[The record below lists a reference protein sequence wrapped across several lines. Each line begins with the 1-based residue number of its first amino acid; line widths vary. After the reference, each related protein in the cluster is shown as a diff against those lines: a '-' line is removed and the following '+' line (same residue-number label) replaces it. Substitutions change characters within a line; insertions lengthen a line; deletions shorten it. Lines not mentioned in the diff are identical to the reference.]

1 MVDKFISM
9 WKVRE
14 LADKVTNVVMN
25 YTEIEG
31 KVREATNDDPWGPTG
46 PLMQELAHA
55 TFSYESFPEVMSMLW
70 KRMLQDNKSNW
81 RRTYKSLLLL
91 NYLVRNGSER
101 VVTSS
106 REHIYDLRSLE
117 NYTFTDEGGKDQG
130 INVRH
135 KVRELID
142 FIQDDERLREERKKA
157 KKNKDKYI
165 GMSSDAMGMRSMSA
179 QSGGYN
185 DWRAQRSDFGD
196 NWYSDARG
204 GDRYEDEDAQYE
216 GEREFSD
223 SDSPSP
229 RRANRYNDRS
239 SPAEFGIEAKPNS
252 INMNIRPKSALN
264 STPSSI
270 TRQPTA
276 KPVVGSKKIDM
287 GAAAN
292 FGKMS
297 PTAAGIH
304 SPTHRDTPISGGDD
318 LIGSNGNNEGSIA
331 SIDNNN
337 LMGAQQ
343 KSGGGSNNNN
353 LLDDIFKTCPAPNDK
368 TLTSA
373 AITSDDLDDFD
384 PRAIESKQSQEF
396 GDFTSAFDS
405 GALPELPS
413 TNIAAASTD
422 EFADFSAFQGS
433 SGANTLS
440 GLDNSLLTT
449 ATPANDSF
457 DLFSGTSATI
467 AETVAPGASTTTDLL
482 AGLGDL
488 SIHQSM
494 PMVEDG
500 IEETPRIKPIPVNIK
515 KTLKQAISI
524 FKSIPKITC
533 AADATKIAKTIENLF
548 SSGVL
553 PGYCTPEKIIGFD
566 KDALDW
572 SEIAS
577 YEYTEILMSL
587 IRLFSREWPGIRSS
601 AEDVQVFNLFKV
613 DYSFA
618 FIYETFYSLNKYLSI
633 LDEDG
638 ATTIV
643 YVLSELM
650 NDSQLLPLAILHICR
665 AQSVL
670 TPELAEL
677 GLNTLPT
684 SKIEEINTD
693 VTEFLQIII
702 SLPNRVANKL
712 GQNLPDAFIPHN
724 YAHKLLQHLLCA
736 LNFIFKCENI
746 SCFNLEFCSRLLSRI
761 IRNFCNFEQGD
772 SKLYEFLKIM
782 DEFAKLSGPRIV
794 IQKMFNALDPN
805 AIHKAGFAVLLTAP
819 DVDAYRVL
827 GDAAA
832 NSANWQFCFTHT
844 LAIQHGPNS
853 EQALC
858 ALVRYLALND
868 PKLVQIV
875 FQQLLS
881 VWSKRTTLLRLS
893 EKEHLTIGK
902 LLIATAKQLFD
913 EQQDKKFHML
923 NDNEYKRYLHDI
935 LRFHLESADV
945 VQRHIGMKVVELIF
959 NYMEDQQTKEEDRL
973 HFEYADVL
981 KLSRGRLITELDSIA
996 NNYKQPKKDDAVG
1009 AEFNLIRLTN
1019 LLESFIKETTEMS
1032 KNVTPKSS
1040 SPPVDVPLNC
1050 VEISTK
1056 SMELDSDDDE
1066 EEYKPYNMSN
1076 DTSIVA
1082 EKRPKFLLDL
1092 LHTLSTKPDNYEVFE
1107 AAISAAEQLIRS
1119 QLSQQDSSLAIDI
1132 LRLFVPLEMHYYY
1145 EDFER
1150 MKFKCGVAVCVS
1162 VPGSSAKYLC
1172 REFHTDN
1179 TCYNATLRIL
1189 MLQIMAAAAKEL
1201 SGITGEAE
1209 NNTEAPLLPTPAK
1222 HPRKFHFENEHE
1234 SRLLAAQ
1241 RIIRQRLKEKTKRFH
1256 SRQKGLDSKSAKPNR
1271 FHKVAGTFFFSLV
1284 RGSRT
1289 QQMLYVKPDHI
1300 AHDIDTLLLVNFLH
1314 TLTVFVLSA
1323 TNCPVLPVITRE
1335 VFDLCTFVRF
1345 SVEARV
1351 RLATLELIGAT
1362 LVTTPAYI
1370 LMTQF
1375 GERIAEIQQWLEDLV
1390 KSPLFGGETS
1400 EECRDIANQILGTCY
1415 KLYSAEQIE

>member
-204 GDRYEDEDAQYE
+204 SDRFEDEDAQYE
-216 GEREFSD
+216 GEREYSD

-252 INMNIRPKSALN
+252 FNMNIRPKSALN
-264 STPSSI
+264 TTPSSNV
-270 TRQPTA
+270 RQPAA

-297 PTAAGIH
+297 PNAAGIH

-318 LIGSNGNNEGSIA
+318 LIGSNGNEGGVVG

-337 LMGAQQ
+337 LLGVQQ
-343 KSGGGSNNNN
+343 KVISGNNNNN

-373 AITSDDLDDFD
+373 AITSDDLDDFN
-384 PRAIESKQSQEF
+384 PRAIESKQSPEF

-405 GALPELPS
+405 GALPELPT
-413 TNIAAASTD
+413 TNIVEASD
-422 EFADFSAFQGS
+422 EFADFSSFQGS
-433 SGANTLS
+433 SVSNTHRA
-440 GLDNSLLTT
+440 LDNSLLTT

-457 DLFSGTSATI
+457 DLFSGTSATS
-467 AETVAPGASTTTDLL
+467 AESTTTGASTTTDLL

-494 PMVEDG
+494 PMVDDG
-500 IEETPRIKPIPVNIK
+500 IEEMLRIKPIPVSIK
-515 KTLKQAISI
+515 NTLKHAIST
-524 FKSIPKITC
+524 FKSVPKVTC
-533 AADATKIAKTIENLF
+533 TADATKIAKTIQDLF
-548 SSGVL
+548 SNGAL
-553 PGYCTPEKIIGFD
+553 PGYCTAEKIIGLD

-572 SEIAS
+572 SEIAA
-577 YEYTEILMSL
+577 YEYAEILNSL
-587 IRLFSREWPGIRSS
+587 IKLFTREWPDIRSS
-601 AEDVQVFNLFKV
+601 DSDVQIFNLFRV
-613 DYSFA
+613 DCNFVY
-618 FIYETFYSLNKYLSI
+618 IYETFYSLNKYLTI
-633 LDEDG
+633 LDVDG
-638 ATTIV
+638 STTLV
-643 YVLSELM
+643 SVLTELV
-650 NDSQLLPLAILHICR
+650 NDTQLLPLAFLHICR
-665 AQSVL
+665 AQSM
-670 TPELAEL
+670 PQELKSEWKA
-677 GLNTLPT
+677 LPT
-684 SKIEEINTD
+684 LKCEEINGN

-702 SLPNRVANKL
+702 SLPNRVSNKL
-712 GQNLPDAFIPHN
+712 GRNLPDAFIPKK
-724 YAHKLLQHLLCA
+724 YAQKLLRHLLCA
-736 LNFIFKCENI
+736 LNFIFKCEDI
-746 SCFNLEFCSRLLSRI
+746 SYFNLEFCSRLLSRI
-761 IRNFCNFEQGD
+761 ITNLCNAEEAD
-772 SKLYEFLKIM
+772 SKLNEFLKIV
-782 DEFAKLSGPRIV
+782 DEFAKLSGPRVV
-794 IQKMFNALDPN
+794 IQKIFNSLDSN
-805 AIHKAGFAVLLTAP
+805 AIYKAGLAVLLTAP
-819 DVDAYRVL
+819 DVDAYRLL
-827 GDAAA
+827 GNAVA
-832 NSANWQFCFTHT
+832 NSDNWQFCFTHT
-844 LAIQHGPNS
+844 LTIQRTPSS
-853 EQALC
+853 EHALC
-858 ALVRYLALND
+858 ALVRYLALSD
-868 PKLVQIV
+868 PKLVLVV
-875 FQQLLS
+875 FKQLLS
-881 VWSKRTTLLRLS
+881 VWSKRSTLQRLTD
-893 EKEHLTIGK
+893 KEHLTFGK
-902 LLIATAKQLFD
+902 LLIVTAKQLFA
-913 EQQDKKFHML
+913 EEKYRKLHLL
-923 NDNEYKRYLHDI
+923 NNNDYKRYLHDI
-935 LRFHLESADV
+935 LRFHLECADV
-945 VQRHIGMKVVELIF
+945 IQRHIGMKVVEVIF
-959 NYMEDQQTKEEDRL
+959 NYMEDPNTKEEDRL
-973 HFEYADVL
+973 HFDYEDVL
-981 KLSRGRLITELDSIA
+981 KLSRGRLITELDSIG
-996 NNYKQPKKDDAVG
+996 NSYKMPTKDDVMR
-1009 AEFNLIRLTN
+1009 AEINLNRLTN
-1019 LLESFIKETTEMS
+1019 LLESFTSETIEIS
-1032 KNVTPKSS
+1032 KFVTPNSHS
-1040 SPPVDVPLNC
+1040 NPHYVSLNS
-1050 VEISTK
+1050 VEKSTK
-1056 SMELDSDDDE
+1056 VMELDSDDDE
-1066 EEYKPYNMSN
+1066 EEYKPYDMSN
-1076 DTSIVA
+1076 DTSVVT

-1092 LHTLSTKPDNYEVFE
+1092 IHTLSTKPDNYEVFE
-1107 AAISAAEQLIRS
+1107 AAISAAETLIRS

-1132 LRLFVPLEMHYYY
+1132 LRIFVSLEMHYYY

-1150 MKFKCGVAVCVS
+1150 TKFKCGVAVCVS
-1162 VPGSSAKYLC
+1162 APGPSAKYLC
-1172 REFHTDN
+1172 REFHTEN
-1179 TCYNATLRIL
+1179 TSYNANLRIL
-1189 MLQIMAAAAKEL
+1189 MLQILAAAAKEL
-1201 SGITGEAE
+1201 SGITGETE
-1209 NNTEAPLLPTPAK
+1209 FSTEAALLPTPAK
-1222 HPRKFHFENEHE
+1222 QPRKFHFENEHE
-1234 SRLLAAQ
+1234 SRLLTAQ
-1241 RIIRQRLKEKTKRFH
+1241 QIIRQRLKQKTKRFH
-1256 SRQKGLDSKSAKPNR
+1256 GRHKTLDTNPVKPNR
-1271 FHKVAGTFFFSLV
+1271 FHTVAGTFFFSLV
-1284 RGSRT
+1284 RGPRT
-1289 QQMLYVKPDHI
+1289 RQMLYVKPDNI
-1300 AHDIDTLLLVNFLH
+1300 AHDIDTLVLVNFLH
-1314 TLTVFVLSA
+1314 TLTVFMLSA
-1323 TNCPVLPVITRE
+1323 TNCPLLPVITRE
-1335 VFDLCTFVRF
+1335 VFDLCSFVRF
-1345 SVEARV
+1345 SVETRI

-1362 LVTTPAYI
+1362 LVTTPVYV

-1400 EECRDIANQILGTCY
+1400 EECRDIANQILSTCY
-1415 KLYSAEQIE
+1415 KLYSTTQIE